1 MSLTDGK
8 LYDNDIRLIVNHLT
22 VDVTIFPI
30 VEKFYRI
37 RQKQA
42 SRKKFFSLVSSKIDP
57 LRLKDRVFNKI
68 LSAANNL
75 GHFEFSEILKPLLFG
90 KLTEGKA
97 RTVLIR
103 QCIYILQH

>member
-1 MSLTDGK
+1 MRFFNKRFLCLSPTVNYK
-8 LYDNDIRLIVNHLT
+8 VIYDNDIRLIVNHLT

-30 VEKFYRI
+30 VETFYRI

-75 GHFEFSEILKPLLFG
+75 GHFEFSEI
-90 KLTEGKA
+90 
-97 RTVLIR
+97 
-103 QCIYILQH
+103 

>member
-8 LYDNDIRLIVNHLT
+8 LYDNDIGLIVNHLT

-42 SRKKFFSLVSSKIDP
+42 SRKKFFSLVSSKIV
-57 LRLKDRVFNKI
+57 LWRVKDRVLNSI

-75 GHFEFSEILKPLLFG
+75 GHFEFSEILKPLLFD